1 MNKKLALLIERRQQ
15 LILQAAEQRIVLAQ
29 DIQPLRSSIALAD
42 IAIVAVRY
50 VKRHP
55 ILMLGGASL
64 LGMLK
69 PTRWGKWLHRGWI
82 VLEITHKLRG
92 WLSNR

>member
-15 LILQAAEQRIVLAQ
+15 LILQATEQRIVLAQ

-50 VKRHP
+50 VKQHP

-69 PTRWGKWLHRGWI
+69 PTHWGKWLHRGWI
-82 VLEITHKLRG
+82 VLEITRKLRG